1 MAALYK
7 TGIAGRAPVTRLRS
21 LTPFS
26 ILLWTLLG
34 IIAFAVVYPLIVALV
49 RESDAIV
56 AGWHEI
62 TQGDLRNTV
71 PVVLRNTAIVVTGA
85 TTLALVIGS
94 ALAWANER
102 SDASLGLVG
111 QLLPLSALIVPPVA
125 GVIGW
130 AVLLDPRVGL
140 LNYVLRAPLDWIGLA
155 PRDGPFDIY
164 TMTGLVLVTGL
175 YTVPYVYLVIS
186 AALQRLDPS
195 LEEASRVSGA
205 GPFATMFRVTLPA
218 VLPALAASALLGVIS
233 GVSLFS
239 VPAVLGG
246 GARIEVLS
254 VFIFRLL
261 AEYPAQTGPALV
273 LALVML
279 VFVQILLVGQSLLVR
294 SGRNAAMA
302 GKGFRAT
309 PVRLGRLRPFIRGL
323 AVLYLIFTA
332 VLPLLGL
339 VLVSLQPFWT
349 PMIDPSVFTLDNF
362 RNVLFE
368 NRYTVSGLINSL
380 SLGLAV
386 ATVNMLVTGAA
397 MLHFSRSPRS
407 RRFADSLTGI
417 PATIPHTVIG
427 VAFILAFSAP
437 PLKLYGTTWILFLAF
452 LVMTLPYAGR
462 AAASAAASIGQELGE
477 SSRVS
482 GASDARTLVCIL
494 LPLAMPGLVAGWI
507 MVFVHTVGE
516 VTAAAFLSGTQN
528 PVVGRVLLDF
538 WNFGNFPQVA
548 ALALIITAI
557 SSSLVGLMLFL
568 TRRAQRRSTT

>member
-1 MAALYK
+1 MVALDQPAAP
-7 TGIAGRAPVTRLRS
+7 GRLR
-21 LTPFS
+21 LACLRRQTPFS
-26 ILLWTLLG
+26 ILLWVLLG
-34 IIAFAVVYPLIVALV
+34 AIAFAVIYPLIVAIV
-49 RESDAIV
+49 REFDAIV
-56 AGWHEI
+56 EGWQAI
-62 TQGDLRNTV
+62 TGGELRNTV
-71 PVVLRNTAIVVTGA
+71 PGVLRNTAIVVAGA
-85 TTLALVIGS
+85 TCLALVIGS
-94 ALAWANER
+94 SLAWANER
-102 SDASLGLVG
+102 SDASLGFAG

-140 LNYVLRAPLDWIGLA
+140 MNYVIRVPLGWVGLDLRQ
-155 PRDGPFDIY
+155 GPFDIY
-164 TMTGLVLVTGL
+164 TMSGLVVVTGL

-195 LEEASRVSGA
+195 VEEASRISGA

-218 VLPALAASALLGVIS
+218 VMPALAASVLLGVIS

-279 VFVQILLVGQSLLVR
+279 VFVQLLLVGQSLLVR
-294 SGRNAAMA
+294 GGRNAAMS
-302 GKGFRAT
+302 GKGFRVT
-309 PVRLGRLRPFIRGL
+309 PVRLGRLRPVIRGV
-323 AVLYLIFTA
+323 AGLYLIFTA

-349 PMIDPSVFTLDNF
+349 PQIDPSAFTFENF

-380 SLGLAV
+380 TLGLGV

-397 MLHFSRSPRS
+397 MLHFSRSPGS
-407 RRFADSLTGI
+407 RRFADALTGI

-427 VAFILAFSAP
+427 VAFILAFSAA
-437 PLKLYGTTWILFLAF
+437 PLKLYGTTWILFIAF

-462 AAASAAASIGQELGE
+462 AAASAAASIAQELGE
-477 SSRVS
+477 SSRVN
-482 GASDARTLVCIL
+482 GASDARTLFHIL
-494 LPLAMPGLVAGWI
+494 LPLAMPGLVA
-507 MVFVHTVGE
+507 
-516 VTAAAFLSGTQN
+516 
-528 PVVGRVLLDF
+528 
-538 WNFGNFPQVA
+538 
-548 ALALIITAI
+548 
-557 SSSLVGLMLFL
+557 
-568 TRRAQRRSTT
+568 